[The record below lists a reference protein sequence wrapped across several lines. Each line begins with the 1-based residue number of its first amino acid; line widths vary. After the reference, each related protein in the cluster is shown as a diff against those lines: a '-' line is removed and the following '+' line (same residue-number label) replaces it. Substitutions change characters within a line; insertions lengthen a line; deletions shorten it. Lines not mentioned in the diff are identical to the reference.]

1 MAIIDGCHVGV
12 ELKKRRNEF
21 VDHTFFS
28 MTFVVEDR
36 DQACSAIKLPV
47 RAFWG
52 AKPQAGEV
60 VHDDIADEPEE

>member
-1 MAIIDGCHVGV
+1 MAIIDGGHVGV

-60 VHDDIADEPEE
+60 VDDDMAC

>member
-1 MAIIDGCHVGV
+1 MTIIGGSHVGI
-12 ELKKRRNEF
+12 ELVKRRNKF

-60 VHDDIADEPEE
+60 VHDDMAC